1 MKPIKILSRNIAK
14 NITLSNKK
22 KYLITKEIYVRPGVR
37 LSIQDETEIYILNGP
52 ILGAHLKRAALIF
65 ESGSQLRAEKFT
77 LKAANSNGSAVKQ
90 ADNGGLWF
98 CGNYQSASK
107 DNISNKANPRNCK
120 SQFTA
125 KEIKSFYLGRLDSK
139 STKTTRKQQKPN
151 NFGDDLDAISIMG
164 VGRDEWAISSIKSFY
179 SGDDGFDVTNSNIV
193 LNRIDVKEPSE
204 DGLNI
209 TSSRVQIIKKLSI
222 QMGIKGKD
230 RDLFDLETDDGGS
243 YIEISKGCQI
253 KLEGVFGDELILSSQ
268 DMPKFKKSKSSIYKF
283 HGASRK
289 SDSLIYSITM
299 D

>member
-22 KYLITKEIYVRPGVR
+22 KYLITKEIHVRPGVR
-37 LSIQDETEIYILNGP
+37 LSIQDGTEIYILNGP

-65 ESGSQLRAEKFT
+65 EPGSQLRAEKFT
-77 LKAANSNGSAVKQ
+77 LKAANSNGGAVKQ

-107 DNISNKANPRNCK
+107 DNISIKANRRKRK
-120 SQFTA
+120 SHFTA
-125 KEIKSFYLGRLDSK
+125 KEIKSFYLGRLDPNSK
-139 STKTTRKQQKPN
+139 KTTRKQQKPN

-209 TSSRVQIIKKLSI
+209 ASSRVQIVKKLSI
-222 QMGIKGKD
+222 QMGIKSKD

-253 KLEGVFGDELILSSQ
+253 NLEGVFGDELILSSQ

-283 HGASRK
+283 NGASKK

>member
-22 KYLITKEIYVRPGVR
+22 KYLITKEILVRPGVR
-37 LSIQDETEIYILNGP
+37 LSIQDGTEIYILNGP

-65 ESGSQLRAEKFT
+65 EPGSQLRAEKFT
-77 LKAANSNGSAVKQ
+77 LKAANSNGGAVKQ

-107 DNISNKANPRNCK
+107 DNISIKANRRKRK
-120 SQFTA
+120 SHFTA
-125 KEIKSFYLGRLDSK
+125 KEIKSFYLGRLDPNSK
-139 STKTTRKQQKPN
+139 KTTRKQQKPN

-209 TSSRVQIIKKLSI
+209 TSSRVQIVKKLLI

-253 KLEGVFGDELILSSQ
+253 NLEGVFGDELILSSQ

-283 HGASRK
+283 NGASKK